1 MEQQGLL
8 PSFVLGWG
16 RETDGIQTGRY
27 APTNEAIKNRAR
39 EARRWLKERPEKEI
53 VVVTHGGFLHY
64 FTEDW
69 EDSSHYQGMFCPR
82 LLSFLMTRI
91 M

>member
-1 MEQQGLL
+1 
-8 PSFVLGWG
+8 LGWR
-16 RETDGIQTGRY
+16 READGIQTGHY

-39 EARRWLKERPEKEI
+39 AARRWLKERSEKEI

-69 EDSSHYQGMFCPR
+69 EDSSHYQGKSYPV
-82 LLSFLMTRI
+82 FLDFVDCCD
-91 M
+91 